1 MKNLEKLNQ
10 LLEQEQ
16 CEFVGIEDGFTGS
29 TADGCLRLI
38 YLMNDCVES
47 FLVLKNARMTGNYRK
62 GYEGELEASLERQGK
77 DYVLVVHQGE
87 SLFTVFFEDV
97 LFECQ
102 LYDYG
107 SVGHFW
113 VKGHENLRV
122 LEYQIAILRDKY
134 DYLGEEFCNQEERKL
149 AALRDFPPFMK
160 LMTSISSSLPKRRER
175 YQIVLVVSFCAF
187 PSTKVK
193 PLPQQSGL
201 SSQAKVVSVLPPPV
215 VAKNMTCRVRSSM
228 LSQSSR
234 PISLIRR

>member
-87 SLFTVFFEDV
+87 SLRF
-97 LFECQ
+97 C
-102 LYDYG
+102 G
-107 SVGHFW
+107 ISM
-113 VKGHENLRV
+113 
-122 LEYQIAILRDKY
+122 IILGR
-134 DYLGEEFCNQEERKL
+134 
-149 AALRDFPPFMK
+149 
-160 LMTSISSSLPKRRER
+160 
-175 YQIVLVVSFCAF
+175 SFA
-187 PSTKVK
+187 
-193 PLPQQSGL
+193 
-201 SSQAKVVSVLPPPV
+201 
-215 VAKNMTCRVRSSM
+215 
-228 LSQSSR
+228 
-234 PISLIRR
+234 IRRRGSWLHCGIFRR